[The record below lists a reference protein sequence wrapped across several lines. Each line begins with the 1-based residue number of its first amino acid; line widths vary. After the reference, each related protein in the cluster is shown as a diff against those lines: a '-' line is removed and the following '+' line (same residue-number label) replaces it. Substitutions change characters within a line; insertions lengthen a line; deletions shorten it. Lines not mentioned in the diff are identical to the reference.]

1 MVGLMVSF
9 WLDGLGSEIDSCGLL
24 LLLLPF
30 VRRVLV
36 VGLSKQTLTCQT
48 N

>member
-1 MVGLMVSF
+1 MVGLVPPFGLMV
-9 WLDGLGSEIDSCGLL
+9 LGVRLIPGLL